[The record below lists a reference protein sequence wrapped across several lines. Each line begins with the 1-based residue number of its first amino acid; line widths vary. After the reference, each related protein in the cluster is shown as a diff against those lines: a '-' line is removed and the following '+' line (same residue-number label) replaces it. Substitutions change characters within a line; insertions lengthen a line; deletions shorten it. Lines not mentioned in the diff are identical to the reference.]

1 MVKKFA
7 RKFSEGKKC
16 VYCGKYGFYRLRDKR
31 VKCKHCRRAY
41 SLLKLRK
48 DLEIL
53 YLFSLE
59 LSARKTAKT
68 LGLSYKPV
76 YDRFGFYRELILQHC
91 KSNFMKLS
99 GELELDETYFGG
111 KRKGKRGRGAF
122 NKQAVFGVLERG
134 GKAYIVPVPD
144 VKKATLMEE
153 IKNKT
158 YTGSVFYTD
167 CFKSYAG
174 LRYYG
179 KHKRINKKY
188 AFAKGKNHING
199 VESLWAFIKE
209 RMNKFHGVKMD
220 NYYSYLKEME
230 FRFNNRDTN
239 IYKQLFHITYNEF
252 GTETT

>member
-16 VYCGKYGFYRLRDKR
+16 VSCGKYGLYRLKDKR
-31 VKCKHCRRAY
+31 VKCRHCRRTY
-41 SLLKLRK
+41 SLRKLRK

-68 LGLSYKPV
+68 LGLSYKTV
-76 YDRFGFYRELILQHC
+76 YSRFRFYRNLILWDC
-91 KSNFMKLS
+91 EENFERLR

-122 NKQAVFGVLERG
+122 NKQAVFVVLERG

-144 VKKATLMEE
+144 VKKATLMDEVE
-153 IKNKT
+153 NKT
-158 YTGSVFYTD
+158 YRGSVFYTD
-167 CFKSYAG
+167 CFKSYKG
-174 LRYYG
+174 LKYYG
-179 KHKRINKKY
+179 RHKRVNKKH
-188 AFAKGKNHING
+188 AFAKGKNHVNG

-209 RMNKFHGVKMD
+209 RMNKFHGVKMH
-220 NYYSYLKEME
+220 NYYPYLKEME
-230 FRFNNRDTN
+230 YRFNNRNTN
-239 IYKQLFHITYNEF
+239 IYKKLFNIIYKEIGPENT
-252 GTETT
+252 